1 MKKLNITKKQFGESK
16 YFTDK
21 YGKLE
26 YVSESGQFYK
36 TTKGEVLKFIKESKD
51 MVNEDAVDDDLK
63 LLDQYCSGI
72 RGNLN
77 DSTDPD
83 GLSIKNRIANFIG
96 WKDSKAKW
104 KFDNNNGLVTEG
116 AGAGYDI
123 TVKGIEIDNIIDVKI
138 GDGKGS
144 FALFTAT
151 IKPGVVTVTAEGY
164 YDTFCHDEYVKVEG
178 GKIYG
183 TVYDI
188 EYFNS
193 VEDATDFVNDQ
204 LMNGTKLEI
213 TASYGAGYIHS
224 YLPENGDIWFKDV
237 DCSTD
242 YYDVDSVELKSPEMS
257 DAVNIGYDNL
267 GSDDE

>member
-51 MVNEDAVDDDLK
+51 MVNEDAVDNDLK

-96 WKDSKAKW
+96 WKDSKAKG

-123 TVKGIEIDNIIDVKI
+123 TVKGIEIDKIIDVKI

-164 YDTFCHDEYVKVEG
+164 YDTFCHDE
-178 GKIYG
+178 
-183 TVYDI
+183 
-188 EYFNS
+188 
-193 VEDATDFVNDQ
+193 
-204 LMNGTKLEI
+204 
-213 TASYGAGYIHS
+213 
-224 YLPENGDIWFKDV
+224 
-237 DCSTD
+237 
-242 YYDVDSVELKSPEMS
+242 
-257 DAVNIGYDNL
+257 
-267 GSDDE
+267 

>member
-36 TTKGEVLKFIKESKD
+36 TTKGEVLKFKESKD

-96 WKDSKAKW
+96 WKDSKSKG
-104 KFDNNNGLVTEG
+104 KFVKKSDNDEMNESSDEL
-116 AGAGYDI
+116 
-123 TVKGIEIDNIIDVKI
+123 DNDPAYTCPYC
-138 GDGKGS
+138 GGHNCEFEDAHPGETDGFFDGS
-144 FALFTAT
+144 PF
-151 IKPGVVTVTAEGY
+151 
-164 YDTFCHDEYVKVEG
+164 
-178 GKIYG
+178 YG
-183 TVYDI
+183 TWVCLDCDK
-188 EYFNS
+188 EYE
-193 VEDATDFVNDQ
+193 VDFEMKVV
-204 LMNGTKLEI
+204 GTKKL
-213 TASYGAGYIHS
+213 
-224 YLPENGDIWFKDV
+224 
-237 DCSTD
+237 
-242 YYDVDSVELKSPEMS
+242 
-257 DAVNIGYDNL
+257 
-267 GSDDE
+267 

>member
-1 MKKLNITKKQFGESK
+1 
-16 YFTDK
+16 
-21 YGKLE
+21 
-26 YVSESGQFYK
+26 
-36 TTKGEVLKFIKESKD
+36 

-96 WKDSKAKW
+96 WKDSKAKG
-104 KFDNNNGLVTEG
+104 KFDKNNGLVTEG

-144 FALFTAT
+144 FALFTAS

-164 YDTFCHDEYVKVEG
+164 YDTFCYDEYVKVEG

-188 EYFNS
+188 EYFKS
-193 VEDATDFVNDQ
+193 VEDAADFVNDQ

-213 TASYGAGYIHS
+213 TASYGAGYVHS

-237 DCSTD
+237 NCSTD

-267 GSDDE
+267 GSDEEQDMD